1 MKICGQVKSGRPE
14 SLVCYECIIE
24 VWICHKSLDG
34 QPVASDCY
42 ISYIYRNG
50 VVGSKFH
57 QILVVEGKVASEGR
71 VAAQT
76 SWQDIHSLLTERR
89 LVAELGLPHCR
100 KPYAV
105 GPHDAGNISVNIVSG
120 EDREHIGYFHTRHYR
135 EDDHSCRQGKEHFR
149 QNCCYRST

>member
-14 SLVCYECIIE
+14 SLVCDECIIE
-24 VWICHKSLDG
+24 VRIYHKSLDG

-50 VVGSKFH
+50 VVGSKFN

-105 GPHDAGNISVNIVSG
+105 GPHDAGNISVAIYITHRG
-120 EDREHIGYFHTRHYR
+120 EYLIAFYAA
-135 EDDHSCRQGKEHFR
+135 
-149 QNCCYRST
+149 